1 MVALPAVD
9 YSRELDAAERSARL
23 AGTAILRHYR
33 GAGVR
38 IEIKPDQSPVTE
50 ADLDANQ
57 IIVDLLRREFPD
69 DGILSEELPDSE
81 ERFTKRRVWIIDPLD
96 GTRDFVARTDQF
108 CVHVGLAVDQVAV
121 VGAVYQPVAGRLYSA
136 RAGAGAKVREDVR
149 EEVRGDV
156 RGEASQDGHV
166 DADADADGKIVRTS
180 TTVLPA
186 EMRAGVSRLNAS
198 GRLGACLAATGFDRN
213 AVAMGASVKYM
224 ALARG
229 ELDLVINLSPGE
241 QEWDTCAPE
250 VVIREAGGLL
260 TDGDGRPF
268 RYNQR
273 DTAHRRGSLA
283 SNGAC
288 HPALLDLLRPHF
300 AADTV

>member
-9 YSRELDAAERSARL
+9 YSRELDAAERAARL

-81 ERFTKRRVWIIDPLD
+81 ERFAKRRVWIIDPLD

-136 RAGAGAKVREDVR
+136 RAGAGAKVRE
-149 EEVRGDV
+149 EVRGD
-156 RGEASQDGHV
+156 GH
-166 DADADADGKIVRTS
+166 ADADAHGRSVHTS
-180 TTVLPA
+180 TTVSPA

-250 VVIREAGGLL
+250 VVIREAGGLI

-288 HPALLDLLRPHF
+288 HPALLELLRPHF